1 MDMLVNFQYSNNS
14 ISPLL
19 KDCRYL
25 VSQISQV
32 RIKHYYCEA
41 NRCADKLARK
51 GVDQSLNLVIHEN
64 PPVDLFDFVEANL
77 NGVSLARQ
85 CLGNLVFP

>member
-19 KDCRYL
+19 KDRRYL

-41 NRCADKLARK
+41 NKWLINLLERASTKA
-51 GVDQSLNLVIHEN
+51 LNLVIHEN